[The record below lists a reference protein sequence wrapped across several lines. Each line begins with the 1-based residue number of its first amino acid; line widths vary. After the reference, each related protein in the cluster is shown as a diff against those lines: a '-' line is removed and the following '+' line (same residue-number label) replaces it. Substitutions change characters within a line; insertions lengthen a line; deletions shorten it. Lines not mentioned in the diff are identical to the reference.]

1 MDDERVAA
9 IAHALAH
16 PARVRILRL
25 LAAQESCRGSEVFA
39 ELPLA
44 QSTISQHLSVLKE
57 AGLVHAAPQGTAML
71 YCITAEPLVELQ
83 VVLAGLIADRPTCAP
98 EELSCCGS
106 DA

>member
-1 MDDERVAA
+1 MEDERVAA
-9 IAHALAH
+9 VAHALAH

-25 LAAQESCRGSEVFA
+25 LAAQESCRGAEVFA

-57 AGLVHAAPQGTAML
+57 TGLVHATPQGTTMF

-83 VVLAGLIADRPTCAP
+83 LVLAGLVADHPACAP
-98 EELSCCGS
+98 EEPPCRGG
-106 DA
+106 DE